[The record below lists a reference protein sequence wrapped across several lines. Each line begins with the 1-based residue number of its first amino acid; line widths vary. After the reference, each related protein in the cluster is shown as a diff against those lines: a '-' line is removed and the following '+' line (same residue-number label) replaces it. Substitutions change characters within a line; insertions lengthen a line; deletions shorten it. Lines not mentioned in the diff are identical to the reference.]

1 MACLPIYFSHLDFM
15 IDFFLRQRLS
25 NSFVWLRDL
34 RFTFRGVCHR
44 FNHIPT
50 FTLMVSAWLR
60 NNEPSNCD
68 WLRVSNRDIY
78 ILWNGIYENGLQMG
92 QWLSKYCHLYRK
104 YILYISRKCFAIE
117 AAGQNSL
124 FCSTFSTW
132 IYIDFLTL
140 VIFNS
145 ECSLRYTIEM
155 KRFQTVAR
163 NVCTKQ
169 T

>member
-34 RFTFRGVCHR
+34 RFKFCVVYAIDSTIFQHSRWWYQLDYVTTKRAIVTGCG
-44 FNHIPT
+44 FQI
-50 FTLMVSAWLR
+50 
-60 NNEPSNCD
+60 E
-68 WLRVSNRDIY
+68 IY
-78 ILWNGIYENGLQMG
+78 ILWNGFVNGLQMG